1 LVTLLLGFGLV
12 GLFVVNQLFNVAA
25 EGQPPPNY
33 VLAAI
38 VEGFKA
44 SGITPVLLIAAGAA
58 VLLLDHYLQHRPR
71 RSKVPVESRSTTD
84 PLLKRALETQDVLRF
99 QQSYTTGWSGGL
111 KISPIGLSV
120 SETQSERRDVRP
132 MSLPELVDDFRAFLE
147 TLTSEYTLLI
157 GVDEM
162 DKISEEAKARRFL
175 NDIKVLFGI
184 RGCFFLLSVSES
196 ALARFARRDLRVRD
210 EFDSSFDEILA
221 VKYLTLKRAK
231 ELLRVRVI
239 GLPSIFVALGFALSG
254 GLPRDLIRVCRTI
267 VSIPESGS
275 VKVDAIAQT
284 VIREDLDN
292 KLAGLQVSLGST
304 TDPVAAEPTLQHIR
318 ALSAIPF
325 SSTQL
330 LHFSKQAKAL
340 NTAQTDTALQSLNE
354 ELSVYLLYVGTV
366 LQVFEQ
372 PAQSLQ
378 LIAQSGFASLVTARQ
393 HLASNLAFGR
403 ALIDD
408 ARTDLFPVTSA
419 QASNAASP
427 GP

>member
-1 LVTLLLGFGLV
+1 
-12 GLFVVNQLFNVAA
+12 
-25 EGQPPPNY
+25 
-33 VLAAI
+33 
-38 VEGFKA
+38 
-44 SGITPVLLIAAGAA
+44 
-58 VLLLDHYLQHRPR
+58 
-71 RSKVPVESRSTTD
+71 
-84 PLLKRALETQDVLRF
+84 
-99 QQSYTTGWSGGL
+99 
-111 KISPIGLSV
+111 
-120 SETQSERRDVRP
+120 
-132 MSLPELVDDFRAFLE
+132 
-147 TLTSEYTLLI
+147 
-157 GVDEM
+157 
-162 DKISEEAKARRFL
+162 
-175 NDIKVLFGI
+175 
-184 RGCFFLLSVSES
+184 
-196 ALARFARRDLRVRD
+196 
-210 EFDSSFDEILA
+210 
-221 VKYLTLKRAK
+221 
-231 ELLRVRVI
+231 
-239 GLPSIFVALGFALSG
+239 
-254 GLPRDLIRVCRTI
+254 
-267 VSIPESGS
+267 
-275 VKVDAIAQT
+275 
-284 VIREDLDN
+284 
-292 KLAGLQVSLGST
+292 
-304 TDPVAAEPTLQHIR
+304 LQHIR